1 MENLSITEAK
11 RLIEK
16 TKDKLH
22 LLITKKKSDP
32 GRHKRQ
38 NSQLKED
45 PGEQSYLFIS
55 HCYIHIKQT
64 NVGTEDIK
72 LTLMISECSIYLRKA
87 L

>member
-1 MENLSITEAK
+1 MDNLSITEAK

-45 PGEQSYLFIS
+45 PGKQSDLLVPDGSF
-55 HCYIHIKQT
+55 
-64 NVGTEDIK
+64 
-72 LTLMISECSIYLRKA
+72 
-87 L
+87 